1 LAVLFV
7 AAWSMAATPEQIETA
22 IQRTKEYI
30 YSQQQPDGTW
40 ENKPRD
46 PTDKGNM
53 HEGGQ
58 RGGRTA
64 LAVYSLLA
72 AGECPQDPRLKR
84 AIDFL
89 RTEQMVGVYAVGLR
103 SQVWYF
109 LPPTNEVKSLMVRD
123 ARFLIRHFPFDLA
136 RLRRRAVFR
145 HCTALPP
152 LRLPRFRGIFGL
164 PGRRRTLALG
174 SKVAFRARFSCWAH
188 GIPLE
193 YHDADHFEGI
203 VESW

>member
-1 LAVLFV
+1 
-7 AAWSMAATPEQIETA
+7 

-84 AIDFL
+84 AIDYL
-89 RTEQMVGVYAVGLR
+89 RTQQMVGVYAVGLR

-123 ARFLIRHFPFDLA
+123 ARFLMSMINGPGTKGKG
-136 RLRRRAVFR
+136 AVG
-145 HCTALPP
+145 HYGYVPGTTSYSHSPSQYAVL
-152 LRLPRFRGIFGL
+152 GI
-164 PGRRRTLALG
+164 
-174 SKVAFRARFSCWAH
+174 WAAAQM
-188 GIPLE
+188 GI
-193 YHDADHFEGI
+193 
-203 VESW
+203 

>member
-1 LAVLFV
+1 MADKEKD
-7 AAWSMAATPEQIETA
+7 AA
-22 IQRTKEYI
+22 
-30 YSQQQPDGTW
+30 
-40 ENKPRD
+40 
-46 PTDKGNM
+46 
-53 HEGGQ
+53 
-58 RGGRTA
+58 TA
-64 LAVYSLLA
+64 LAVDGYLECRGCGDKLTARVANIVADEMGQDRLIFAREELERAEAKGWQIIYEGNSICPECAGRCDNALLKPV
-72 AGECPQDPRLKR
+72 G
-84 AIDFL
+84 
-89 RTEQMVGVYAVGLR
+89 RTCL
-103 SQVWYF
+103 S
-109 LPPTNEVKSLMVRD
+109 
-123 ARFLIRHFPFDLA
+123 RHFPFDLA